1 MPESDPW
8 RGKVGR
14 MSSEEIDA
22 FLAGPRLMRIAC
34 LKDDGKPYVV
44 PIWYEWDG
52 KGFWVIPRKKS
63 FWAQYLVGKKY
74 CAATIDE
81 DQPPLRKVLIEGE
94 AQLIEEPNVGGQWVP
109 IAQRMSV
116 RYLGEHGP
124 DYLQPTLVDPRWLFR
139 IHPNQITTWQGVAW
153 AKRYQQAL

>member
-1 MPESDPW
+1 MPESESW

-14 MSSEEIDA
+14 MTQEEVDA
-22 FLAGPRLMRIAC
+22 FLAGSRLMRIAC
-34 LKDDGKPYVV
+34 LKEDGRPYVV

-63 FWAQYLVGKKY
+63 FWAQCLLKQKY

-81 DQPPLRKVLIEGE
+81 EQPPLRKILVEGE
-94 AQLIEEPNVGGQWVP
+94 AELIEEPNVGGKWVP
-109 IAQRMSV
+109 IAERMSI

-124 DYLQPTLVDPRWLFR
+124 EYLQPTLEDPRWLFR
-139 IHPNQITTWQGVAW
+139 IHPSKMTTWQGVAW
-153 AKRYQQAL
+153 AKKYR